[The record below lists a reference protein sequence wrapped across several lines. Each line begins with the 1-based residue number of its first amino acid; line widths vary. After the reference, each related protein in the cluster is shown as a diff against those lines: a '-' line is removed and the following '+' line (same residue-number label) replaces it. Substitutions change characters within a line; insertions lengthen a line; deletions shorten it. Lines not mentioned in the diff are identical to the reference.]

1 MAKYK
6 NKYRG
11 GSRRK
16 PNWGYRSSAGYFVT
30 ICTKNRE
37 FFLGGIPVL
46 SMQLSKIGQIAHNFW
61 MEIPDHFP
69 FVELGEFVVMPNHV
83 HGIIIIEKPRRIVAC
98 NDSTNIGNDSTDI
111 VNDSTIKPIP
121 KQSDHQ
127 KNEKMAKIS
136 PKQGSLSTIIRS
148 YKSAVTKNAREI
160 NSNFAWQPR
169 FHDHIIRNEMEFE
182 RISNY
187 IKNNPENWN
196 VDKFRS

>member
-1 MAKYK
+1 MTKYK

-16 PNWGYRSSAGYFVT
+16 SNWDYRSSAGYFVT

-37 FFLGGIPVL
+37 CFLGEIPVL
-46 SMQLSKIGQIAHNFW
+46 SMQLSEIGQFAHNFW

-98 NDSTNIGNDSTDI
+98 NDSTTDI
-111 VNDSTIKPIP
+111 VNDSTVKPIP
-121 KQSDHQ
+121 KQSDQQ

-148 YKSAVTKNAREI
+148 YKSAVTKNARE
-160 NSNFAWQPR
+160 NNFNFAWQPR

-187 IKNNPENWN
+187 IKNNPKNWN
-196 VDKFRS
+196 VDKFRSTDSI